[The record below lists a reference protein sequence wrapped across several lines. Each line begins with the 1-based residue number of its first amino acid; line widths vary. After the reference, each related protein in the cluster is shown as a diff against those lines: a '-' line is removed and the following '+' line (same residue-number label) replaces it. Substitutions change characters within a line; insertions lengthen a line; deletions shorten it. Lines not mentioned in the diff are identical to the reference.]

1 MAYTVNKTNSSASP
15 NQYTVQ
21 DGVVNTQ
28 TDLSFIGKGYAGYG
42 EVIAEN
48 FLHLLENF
56 SNTSAPSKPIQGQL
70 WWDSTNSKL
79 QVYNGTAWQTAGG
92 SAPYQS
98 TAPSGLA
105 QGDIWIDSDTGQ
117 MYFYNGT
124 SSVLVGPPSSTGTTN
139 GFTYDTILDSSDA
152 SQNIT
157 KLFNDGNLIAIISED
172 EFTPKVSLSGFS
184 TIKKGITLTTAI
196 ADTKFQGT
204 ASDADALGGVAAANY
219 LRSNANDTTSG
230 TLGVVNDSGFT
241 VGADSDLSLTV
252 DSTGAIISNTVQNT
266 DITFKVND
274 GGSTTTVMTI
284 DGAESRVGIGT
295 TTPTTKLQ
303 VSGTT
308 TSTAFA
314 GPLTGNVTGNI
325 TSSGANSM
333 TTLTMGGNFTSK
345 AILPDTDASYDIG
358 SSSKKYNTVYAKA
371 TSAQYADLAEKYTT
385 DQEYE
390 IGTVVMVNTTD
401 ASEVTS
407 VVAGFPPVGVISES
421 PAYLM
426 NADSE
431 GQAVALKGRVPVK
444 IVGAVS
450 KGQVVY
456 VDHNGC
462 ASADPTG
469 SITVATNTG
478 TTTVGVALESNS
490 DSDVKLVECI
500 LKV

>member
-1 MAYTVNKTNSSASP
+1 MAYTVNKTNSSSSP

-56 SNTSAPSKPIQGQL
+56 SNTSAPTKPIQGQL

-139 GFTYDTILDSSDA
+139 GFTFDSILDSGDT

-157 KLFNDGNLIAIISED
+157 KLFNDGNLIAVISED
-172 EFTPKVSLSGFS
+172 EFTPKVSLSGFA

-230 TLGVVNDSGFT
+230 TISISTDNGLI
-241 VGADSDLSLTV
+241 VGADSDLTLTV
-252 DSTGAIISNTVQNT
+252 DGTGAIISNTVTNT

-274 GGSTTTVMTI
+274 GGVTTTVMTI
-284 DGAESRVGIGT
+284 DGSESRIGIGT
-295 TTPTTKLQ
+295 TTPTTKLDIT
-303 VSGTT
+303 GTT

-333 TTLTMGGNFTSK
+333 TTLTMGGNLTSK
-345 AILPDTDASYDIG
+345 AILPDTTLSYDIG

-371 TSAQYADLAEKYTT
+371 TSAQYADLAEIYET
-385 DQEYE
+385 DAEYE
-390 IGTVVMVNTTD
+390 VGTVVVFGGEK
-401 ASEVTS
+401 EVTVS
-407 VVAGFPPVGVISES
+407 TEGNDPRVAGVISDK

-426 NADSE
+426 NSEAE
-431 GQAVALKGRVPVK
+431 GQPVALMGKVPCKVVGHIVKGDML
-444 IVGAVS
+444 S
-450 KGQVVY
+450 T
-456 VDHNGC
+456 
-462 ASADPTG
+462 DP
-469 SITVATNTG
+469 ANN
-478 TTTVGVALESNS
+478 GVAKKTHDPQVGEVIGKALENY
-490 DSDVKLVECI
+490 DSDEIGTINIVVGRC
-500 LKV
+500 